1 MGIKGS
7 EKNTGRFPAE
17 YKAYAAG
24 DSSKKESGDRRYR
37 DGVSNEQSKN
47 RSRVFDRS
55 IFPATTNKAR
65 YLFADTIKML
75 L

>member
-24 DSSKKESGDRRYR
+24 DSTKK
-37 DGVSNEQSKN
+37 
-47 RSRVFDRS
+47 RVEIVD
-55 IFPATTNKAR
+55 IETV
-65 YLFADTIKML
+65 
-75 L
+75 